1 MEAVTLDRR
10 ALLVYNRLRPMYLF
24 KSLADGELAE
34 LTRLFERTTPDPASP
49 ICIEG
54 ETGEW
59 FYVVDKGRVRLT
71 WSEGRREV
79 TLEPGDF
86 FGAEA
91 LLEGGLHPYTANA
104 VGRDVSLLRLSGEEL
119 KKLVEQQPYVR
130 EGLRLM
136 AETRRWLQS
145 RPWEWIAPNES
156 VALIIRRHDWV
167 LWQRQLL
174 PGAVLLF
181 ILLGVALAWYL
192 GVGFLIGPLLFL
204 AALAAA
210 WMWLVYVDWG
220 NDFYVVTNQRVVYVE
235 KVVLLYDSRLILRMG
250 ELTSVG
256 AEAASLADRL
266 LEYGDVSVYTLA
278 KPMTLK
284 AIAYPQ
290 IVAALIEEQIGRA
303 KQRARQS
310 EVEILRAAIRD
321 RIQPPVAEPKPERL
335 EVRGGRERRSTPLGR
350 QLQQFF
356 SLQLRYEEGDTIIYR
371 KHWWRL
377 LTHVFWPSV
386 VLVGVAAVVVFSII
400 GQPRLPEPLT
410 LEVTLLVGAV
420 LFIFCIGWWLYE
432 FQDWRNDLYQVTL
445 DQIVDVYRRPLGQE
459 TRDSALLSNIQ
470 SLRSERTG
478 LLGRL
483 LNFGNVIATIPGKEF
498 TFDDVYDPLNVQED
512 IQRRIEAFKARQA
525 RREALRRRE
534 ELTDVLSAYYLAV
547 QDLQQN
553 QARQ

>member
-1 MEAVTLDRR
+1 MEAIPLDRR

-24 KSLADGELAE
+24 KSLSDMELAE
-34 LTRLFERTTPDPASP
+34 LTRLFERETPDPVVP

-54 ETGEW
+54 ETGKW
-59 FYVVDKGRVRLT
+59 FYVVDKGKVRLS
-71 WSEGRREV
+71 WSQGRRDV
-79 TLEPGDF
+79 ILEPGDF

-91 LLEGGLHPYTANA
+91 LLEDGLHPYTANA
-104 VGRDVSLLRLSGEEL
+104 IGKDVSLLRLSGEEL
-119 KKLVEQQPYVR
+119 KKLAEQQPYVR

-136 AETRRWLQS
+136 TETRRWLQS

-181 ILLGVALAWYL
+181 ILLGAAPAWYL
-192 GVGFLIGPLLFL
+192 GLGFLIGPLLFL
-204 AALAAA
+204 AALTVA
-210 WMWLVYVDWG
+210 WMALVYVDWG

-256 AEAASLADRL
+256 VETAGFADRL

-278 KPMTLK
+278 KPMTLQ

-290 IVAALIEEQIGRA
+290 IVAALIEEQIIRA
-303 KQRARQS
+303 RQRARQS
-310 EVEILRAAIRD
+310 EVEMLRAAIRD

-335 EVRGGRERRSTPLGR
+335 AVQSSRERRSAPLGR

-386 VLVGVAAVVVFSII
+386 VLLGAAAVGVFSII
-400 GQPRLPEPLT
+400 GQLRLPEPLT
-410 LEVTLLVGAV
+410 LEVTLLIGAV
-420 LFIFCIGWWLYE
+420 LFIFSFGWWLYE
-432 FQDWRNDLYQVTL
+432 FQDWRNDLYQVRP
-445 DQIVDVYRRPLGQE
+445 DQIVSIHRTPLGRE
-459 TRDSALLSNIQ
+459 TRDSALLTHIQ
-470 SLRSERTG
+470 GLRSDRVN
-478 LLGRL
+478 LIGRL
-483 LNFGNVIATIPGKEF
+483 LNFGNVVATIPGKEF
-498 TFDDVYDPLNVQED
+498 YFIDVYDPLNVQED
-512 IQRRIEAFKARQA
+512 IQRRIEAFKARLA
-525 RREALRRRE
+525 RQEALRRRE

-553 QARQ
+553 QAHR